1 MENYKL
7 TVSELDFREWEAH
20 RTKLI
25 TRTKDEIKKQ
35 QLSIR
40 HAEAIL
46 DRLCRQLEALENQA
60 K

>member
-1 MENYKL
+1 MINIQL
-7 TVSELDFREWEAH
+7 SATELDFREWEAH

-35 QLSIR
+35 QIIIR
-40 HAEAIL
+40 STEATL